1 MVALSRR
8 SDFLTEITTRNLHIA
23 ILRQL
28 PTAQLALG
36 DQLESRALAVERPH
50 APLRRR
56 ALIQEVLED
65 PPTDPGGALTRT
77 ENCAEF
83 HGIAV
88 VVPSSIV
95 GKLEKQ
101 HCDLQGSK

>member
-8 SDFLTEITTRNLHIA
+8 SDFLTQIMTRDLHIA

-28 PTAQLALG
+28 PAAQLALG
-36 DQLESRALAVERPH
+36 DQLESRALEVERRQ
-50 APLRRR
+50 AQLRCR

-65 PPTDPGGALTRT
+65 PPTDPCGALIRT

-83 HGIAV
+83 QGIAV

-101 HCDLQGSK
+101 HCDLQ